1 MRTPRPQITR
11 KAFRCTA
18 LFILLWALLLG
29 VARGN
34 GVTPT
39 NTWINLYSA
48 DSSFAGQPVPLGAA
62 IAAFDPQGVQCAEF
76 TVTTVG
82 WYGIMPCY
90 GDDTTTAEDEGAV
103 AGDLLSFAI
112 DGWAATP
119 EPIALNGNPV
129 SPDTGVTW
137 TQNLDR
143 WEVNLRVPTTPTPT
157 PTATAT
163 HTPTATPTHTA
174 TATSTATPTTTPT
187 PTRTPTHTA
196 TATSTATPT
205 ATYTPTPTQTFT
217 RTPTPTA
224 TATSTATPTATY
236 TPTSTQTFTRTPT
249 PTATTTSTATPTAT
263 HTPTPTQ
270 TFTRTPTPTATA
282 TPTATPTA
290 THTPTRTPTPTHTPT
305 ATPSTGQVAGWVFLD
320 LNADGWRQAWE
331 TVGIPGVWIHA
342 RQGANTYSAR
352 SVGATGWYQII
363 DLPPGAYTVN
373 EDQPAGYTSASP
385 DAVQVAV
392 SANAQRIVNFG
403 ETRSTA
409 TATATPTATAT
420 LTRTATPT
428 ATPTLTALP
437 TATATTTPTV
447 THTPTITPT
456 ATPTSSSIEGRVCK
470 DQNQNGACDAGEEG
484 IAGLTIVL
492 NPAPARVLDLRL
504 KWTAITD
511 AHGFYRFV
519 DVVPGAYLLSVQRP
533 AGYWPTSVTS
543 QGVIVGMHETRQ
555 ASFHLYWPPVH
566 LYLPAMFG

>member
-39 NTWINLYSA
+39 NTWIDLYSA

-224 TATSTATPTATY
+224 TAT
-236 TPTSTQTFTRTPT
+236 
-249 PTATTTSTATPTAT
+249 
-263 HTPTPTQ
+263 
-270 TFTRTPTPTATA
+270 
-282 TPTATPTA
+282 PTATPTA

-363 DLPPGAYTVN
+363 DLPPGAYTVS

-409 TATATPTATAT
+409 TATATPTATAMATATATAT